1 MKNLIVFFKGR
12 NEPKSEKIIG
22 RISNSVPSDELDVD
36 ISIFNDPTDK
46 WYLKNINELIVKISD
61 LIHGYSNVIF
71 IGRSSGGYIAI
82 LLGSLLEVSNVIALC
97 PQTFIDHLPERV
109 ALLQDKK
116 EFLNLK
122 NVINKNTSYNIYTK
136 LDDDIKHGY
145 QHYKNLE
152 VFKNVNFIDCPYSD
166 IFKNIFINILY

>member
-12 NEPKSEKIIG
+12 DEPKSEKIID
-22 RISNSVPSDELDVD
+22 RISGSISNNELDIDV
-36 ISIFNDPTDK
+36 SIFNDPTDK
-46 WYLKNINELIVKISD
+46 WYLKNINELIIKISD
-61 LIHGYSNVIF
+61 LIHGYDNVIF

-82 LLGSLLEVSNVIALC
+82 LLGSLFEVPNVIALC
-97 PQTFIDHLPERV
+97 PQTFINHLPERV

-122 NVINKNTSYNIYTK
+122 NVINKNTSYSIYTK
-136 LDDDIKHGY
+136 LDNDIKHGY

-152 VFKNVNFIDCPYSD
+152 QFKNVNFINCSYSD
-166 IFKNIFINILY
+166 IFKNILNNILL